1 MYEVAAQRTRIA
13 PESVIAGFTTEYLC
27 RILTY
32 DVCIPLAMERVVRG
46 HHVFRATWTP
56 WTGQM
61 LQVHAEAQ
69 DRYAVAILV
78 DDAIIGHVP
87 CEFTQITWHFLQ
99 RGGTL

>member
-1 MYEVAAQRTRIA
+1 MREQIVPGRFFLPRKTWPGNEA
-13 PESVIAGFTTEYLC
+13 S
-27 RILTY
+27 
-32 DVCIPLAMERVVRG
+32 IPLAMERVVRG

-69 DRYAVAILV
+69 DRYAVAILI

-87 CEFTQITWHFLQ
+87 CEFTRITWH
-99 RGGTL
+99 